1 MIWGVMIAMAVAA
14 SAFLFVL
21 LLGKSDGSVSPAH
34 ATLAILNDQL
44 SEVSRD
50 EKRGLISA
58 NEARAASQEIKRR
71 ILAQGRYHTV
81 PQSGKFGNIAIVI
94 AALFVP
100 ISAATY
106 YNYAGSP
113 DIASVAFADRQEEIE
128 ERRRIEDLTRRLA
141 EQLLADPNG
150 GALEGWM
157 LLGQTYA
164 RLGRRADAADA
175 YEQAS
180 LKEGADSVVYSMLA
194 EALIVAEQGVI
205 TPKAERAIDQAIL
218 LDPRN
223 PAGTYYKAL
232 AFHQNG
238 QGKMAYDMLVERL
251 ETADDF
257 APWMETFVVRANI
270 IAAEVGA
277 EPISLAQF
285 APMMAGG
292 APGPTRE
299 DVEAVGEMS
308 ADEQNE
314 FIRSMV
320 ARLADRLA
328 EEPDDLDGWMRLG
341 NAYKVLNEVDQ
352 AIDAYEK
359 AQDLLEGT
367 SSQDPRR
374 AAVAQAL
381 SELGDQ

>member
-1 MIWGVMIAMAVAA
+1 MGIRPFFWTPEIRLEPITRPWHSIKTARAKWPM
-14 SAFLFVL
+14 
-21 LLGKSDGSVSPAH
+21 
-34 ATLAILNDQL
+34 TCWLN
-44 SEVSRD
+44 
-50 EKRGLISA
+50 GLI
-58 NEARAASQEIKRR
+58 RPM
-71 ILAQGRYHTV
+71 ILSHGWKHSW
-81 PQSGKFGNIAIVI
+81 SGQ
-94 AALFVP
+94 
-100 ISAATY
+100 IS
-106 YNYAGSP
+106 S
-113 DIASVAFADRQEEIE
+113 
-128 ERRRIEDLTRRLA
+128 RL
-141 EQLLADPNG
+141 
-150 GALEGWM
+150 
-157 LLGQTYA
+157 
-164 RLGRRADAADA
+164 
-175 YEQAS
+175 
-180 LKEGADSVVYSMLA
+180 
-194 EALIVAEQGVI
+194 
-205 TPKAERAIDQAIL
+205 
-218 LDPRN
+218 
-223 PAGTYYKAL
+223 
-232 AFHQNG
+232 
-238 QGKMAYDMLVERL
+238 
-251 ETADDF
+251 
-257 APWMETFVVRANI
+257 
-270 IAAEVGA
+270 VGA

-299 DVEAVGEMS
+299 DVEAAGEMS